1 MLDAF
6 PSRRL
11 FLQLSGAG
19 AVGAWMTLGL
29 AGCREAA
36 ESAAEAMKTGEGPRV
51 LEDGERRT
59 LESFSDRILP
69 ADGDQPGAVAMGAVV
84 FMDHF
89 LAAQPEQLE
98 AARNAVR
105 TLDAKAREAQA
116 GAGGF
121 ADLAPDAQDA
131 LLDELKESD
140 PQVVFPLW
148 TLVMFGVL
156 ADPSHGG
163 NRDKAGWA
171 MIGFEDR
178 HAWQPPFGYY
188 DAQAAQGGDA

>member
-6 PSRRL
+6 PSRRH
-11 FLQLSGAG
+11 FIQLSGAG
-19 AVGAWMTLGL
+19 ALGAWMTLGL

-69 ADGDQPGAVAMGAVV
+69 ADGEEPGAVAMGAVV

-89 LAAQPEQLE
+89 LADKPGQLE
-98 AARNAVR
+98 DVRAAVK
-105 TLDAKAREAQA
+105 TLDAKAGEAQT

-121 ADLAPDAQDA
+121 ADLAPDGQDA
-131 LLDELKESD
+131 LLDELSESD
-140 PQVVFPLW
+140 PQAVFPLW

-163 NRDKAGWA
+163 NLDKAGWA
-171 MIGFEDR
+171 MIGFDDR

-188 DAQAAQGGDA
+188 DDPATRGGEA

>member
-6 PSRRL
+6 PSRRH

-19 AVGAWMTLGL
+19 AVGAWMALGL
-29 AGCREAA
+29 TGCREAA

-69 ADGDQPGAVAMGAVV
+69 AEGDQPGAVAMGAVV

-89 LAAQPEQLE
+89 LAERPDQLQ
-98 AARNAVR
+98 AAREAVK
-105 TLDAKAREAQA
+105 TLDARAREAHA
-116 GAGGF
+116 DAAGF
-121 ADLAPDAQDA
+121 AALAPDAQDA
-131 LLDELKESD
+131 LLDALKESD

-148 TLVMFGVL
+148 TLVMFGVFS
-156 ADPSHGG
+156 DPSHGG

-171 MIGFEDR
+171 MIGFDDR

-188 DAQAAQGGDA
+188 DAQVAQGGDA